1 MTVRWRRGASIAL
14 TLGLLAGALAAPA
27 LADSDEHESKQKSSH
42 RVETR
47 ETRESE
53 IELEDENE
61 RVTASPSPSASPSV
75 SPTVTGS
82 PTPAP
87 TQTQTVAPTQT
98 ATPTASPSP
107 SVTPSPTPTAAPS
120 PSPSPSPESIVR
132 RTTIPPTS
140 VERPTPWAPL
150 GLIPVFEAP
159 AVGRASVNGVQVA
172 VVVRANAQRNGI
184 SFLAPGWQI
193 ALGAK
198 SAEGA
203 TVQLTADGAL
213 RVERDHNF
221 ITSGS
226 GFAANSPVDVYV
238 HSVPIKLGT
247 VTTNASG
254 EFSGTFPVPDEL
266 ADGTHTLQLM
276 GYSPSGLVQEGQI
289 PVTLYRQAL
298 IPITNPPVV
307 KPPVVKPPVQTLP
320 TEPGTFTK
328 SSVIYFQSD
337 KAVTLKRGK
346 KALRGVVQLL
356 TTLAKTNSKVTAV
369 RLSVANTRKELRPSH
384 NLAIKRLRT
393 IYRVVRPRAGTVPVS
408 REVSVMRRHNWAFV
422 RITVTY
428 QR

>member
-1 MTVRWRRGASIAL
+1 MTFRWRRGASIAL

-47 ETRESE
+47 ETRDSE
-53 IELEDENE
+53 VELEDENE
-61 RVTASPSPSASPSV
+61 RATASPSPSASPSV
-75 SPTVTGS
+75 SPTVTVS
-82 PTPAP
+82 PTPTP
-87 TQTQTVAPTQT
+87 TQTQT
-98 ATPTASPSP
+98 
-107 SVTPSPTPTAAPS
+107 VTPSPTPTAAPS
-120 PSPSPSPESIVR
+120 PSPSPEPVVR

-184 SFLAPGWQI
+184 TFLAPGWQI

-203 TVQLTADGAL
+203 TVHLTADGAL
-213 RVERDHNF
+213 RVERDHDF
-221 ITSGS
+221 TTAGT

-247 VTTNASG
+247 ITTNASG

-356 TTLAKTNSKVTAV
+356 TSLAKTNTKVTAV
-369 RLSVANTRKELRPSH
+369 RLSVSNTRKELRPSH

-393 IYRVVRPRAGTVPVS
+393 IYRVVRPRAGTAPVS
-408 REVSVMRRHNWAFV
+408 RQVSVMRRHNWAYV